1 MEDRKPFDPLTFE
14 TGRKPG
20 EWRDI
25 GNTADVA
32 LWLMQEW
39 RGDPDGEAYQ
49 TALKVCLWVL
59 DGQLPA
65 DDARE
70 AFKAALKEA
79 GLFFRE

>member
-1 MEDRKPFDPLTFE
+1 MEDRKPFAPINFE

-20 EWRDI
+20 QWRTI
-25 GNTADVA
+25 GNTVA
-32 LWLMQEW
+32 LAEWLLNEW
-39 RGDPDGEAYQ
+39 TGDTDGEAYQ

-70 AFKAALKEA
+70 AFKASLTEA